1 MILLV
6 LKVTSPVRICC
17 DYDELTN
24 IKDGQ
29 REIEGIYK
37 ILCIEG
43 IIMQTEVEEKIA
55 NRECDQNMSVNRES
69 YKTRRTP
76 VFIRELVVSIEHPED
91 AEC

>member
-1 MILLV
+1 
-6 LKVTSPVRICC
+6 
-17 DYDELTN
+17 
-24 IKDGQ
+24 
-29 REIEGIYK
+29 
-37 ILCIEG
+37 
-43 IIMQTEVEEKIA
+43 MQTEVEEKIA